1 VHPQAQPAGFLTRHR
16 FVLLFFSLLVFF
28 ALVPIVHQLRAM
40 LNPAVP
46 PLLEGFGFVVVLGG
60 AVASVSSTRA
70 GKLLAVGLALP
81 TGLLIALH
89 SLSDAAWI
97 AILHHVFVGVF
108 LGYAIAVMLRSIFTS
123 RQVTYN
129 TLCASLCIYLLLG
142 LVWALGYAVVHQ
154 LDPAAFYSS
163 VPLSD
168 GALEFRAGKGQS
180 TGVLYFS
187 FVTLTT
193 LGYGDVVPISPIA
206 RTLAS
211 LEAITGQLYLTVLVA
226 RLVGLHISESLGQ
239 EPKTPEREPGL
250 AEEQNKR

>member
-1 VHPQAQPAGFLTRHR
+1 MVHPQAQPAGFLTRQR
-16 FVLLFFSLLVFF
+16 FVLLSFSLLTFF
-28 ALVPIVHQLRAM
+28 VLVPIVHQLRAM
-40 LNPAVP
+40 LHPAAP

-81 TGLLIALH
+81 TGLLIVLH

-97 AILHHVFVGVF
+97 TILHHVFVGGF
-108 LGYAIAVMLRSIFTS
+108 LGYAIVVMLRFIFTS

-129 TLCASLCIYLLLG
+129 TLCASLCIYLLFG

-193 LGYGDVVPISPIA
+193 LGYGDVVPIAPIA
-206 RTLAS
+206 RMLAS
-211 LEAITGQLYLTVLVA
+211 LEAITG
-226 RLVGLHISESLGQ
+226 
-239 EPKTPEREPGL
+239 
-250 AEEQNKR
+250 

>member
-1 VHPQAQPAGFLTRHR
+1 RRLTR
-16 FVLLFFSLLVFF
+16 
-28 ALVPIVHQLRAM
+28 
-40 LNPAVP
+40 
-46 PLLEGFGFVVVLGG
+46 
-60 AVASVSSTRA
+60 TRD
-70 GKLLAVGLALP
+70 GKLVAGSLALP
-81 TGLLIALH
+81 TGLLIVLQ
-89 SLSDAAWI
+89 SLSDAVWI
-97 AILHHVFVGVF
+97 TILHHVFSGVF
-108 LGYAIAVMLRSIFTS
+108 LGYAIVVMLRFIFTS

-163 VPLSD
+163 VPFSD
-168 GALEFRAGKGQS
+168 GSLEFRAGKGQS

-193 LGYGDVVPISPIA
+193 LGYGDVVPLSPIA
-206 RTLAS
+206 HTLAS

-239 EPKTPEREPGL
+239 VPKTPEREPGR
-250 AEEQNKR
+250 AEEQNKRS